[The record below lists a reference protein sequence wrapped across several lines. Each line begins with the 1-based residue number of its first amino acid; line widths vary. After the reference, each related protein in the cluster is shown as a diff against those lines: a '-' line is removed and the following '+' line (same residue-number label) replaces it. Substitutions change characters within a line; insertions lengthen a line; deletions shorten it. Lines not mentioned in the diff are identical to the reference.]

1 MIKNIVDLL
10 QEYNKT
16 TGDLDI
22 DLAIGTHELPITFK
36 EAKRL
41 IKTRYGK

>member
-1 MIKNIVDLL
+1 MVKNIVDLL
-10 QEYNKT
+10 QEYNKK

-22 DLAIGTHELPITFK
+22 DLAIGAYELPITIK

>member
-1 MIKNIVDLL
+1 MVKNIVDLL
-10 QEYNKT
+10 QEHDKK

-22 DLAIGTHELPITFK
+22 DLAIGTYELPITIK